1 MSDNGAI
8 QGVDIATLGDAKLG
22 SLNDCF
28 MESADKCAEQQL
40 IFNHL
45 FFFSGIETQ
54 HLSLTRLR
62 GHKTEPQTLL
72 NALLKCTNIDWMP

>member
-28 MESADKCAEQQL
+28 MESVDKCVEQQL

-45 FFFSGIETQ
+45 FFFPGI
-54 HLSLTRLR
+54 
-62 GHKTEPQTLL
+62 
-72 NALLKCTNIDWMP
+72 

>member
-1 MSDNGAI
+1 MPGNGAI

-45 FFFSGIETQ
+45 FLFLGNINAASFSDTV
-54 HLSLTRLR
+54 
-62 GHKTEPQTLL
+62 PQTQ
-72 NALLKCTNIDWMP
+72 NETSNFA

>member
-8 QGVDIATLGDAKLG
+8 QGVDIAALGDAKLG
-22 SLNDCF
+22 SLNDFF

-45 FFFSGIETQ
+45 FFFSGI
-54 HLSLTRLR
+54 
-62 GHKTEPQTLL
+62 
-72 NALLKCTNIDWMP
+72 

>member
-1 MSDNGAI
+1 MSGNGAI
-8 QGVDIATLGDAKLG
+8 QGVDIATLGDAKRG

-45 FFFSGIETQ
+45 FVFSGI
-54 HLSLTRLR
+54 
-62 GHKTEPQTLL
+62 
-72 NALLKCTNIDWMP
+72 